1 MANAKVAIFVD
12 GKNFYE
18 GLRASGLQ
26 SKIDFSALS
35 DSMVKSVKGNVLTG
49 LHYFTG
55 VEPRFRNNNEEDEN
69 KEEKKGSGLE
79 GFLSFLETQPGCFVY
94 RFPRRVRSVVCGE
107 CGHEHSYTEEKAV
120 DTSLV
125 ATMIRQAAIGVMDY
139 AILCSGDADHT
150 PALEA
155 LRDLGKPT
163 WVATFGGHGLSR
175 RLQQAAYGHID
186 LSHAYDDYSLGER
199 QEEPIEL
206 DVIGAVQE
214 AENYFGTERYVGFNF
229 FINEWRTNKIPR
241 DPSSRKTILQQAI
254 EDGEIE
260 VYDSD
265 DGCRA
270 IRTCAVTE

>member
-1 MANAKVAIFVD
+1 MATAKVAIFVD

-26 SKIDFSALS
+26 SKIDFSALA
-35 DSMVKSVKGNVLTG
+35 DLMVKGVRGSVLTG

-55 VEPRFRNNNEEDEN
+55 VEPRQRVDDEKEDGL
-69 KEEKKGSGLE
+69 EKKKSLE

-94 RFPRRVRSVVCGE
+94 RFPRRVRSVTCNQ

-125 ATMIRQAAIGVMDY
+125 ATMIRQAAIGAFDY
-139 AILCSGDADHT
+139 AVLCSGDADHT

-186 LSHAYDDYSLGER
+186 LSHTHKDYSFGED
-199 QEEPIEL
+199 EMFEEL
-206 DVIGAVQE
+206 DVKGAVEE
-214 AENYFGTERYVGFNF
+214 AQDYFGEDRYVGFNF
-229 FINEWRTNKIPR
+229 FVNEWRTKKIPR
-241 DPSSRKTILQQAI
+241 DPSERRTLIQEAI
-254 EDGEIE
+254 ENGVIE
-260 VYDSD
+260 AYEAE

-270 IRTCAVTE
+270 IRVIAGTE